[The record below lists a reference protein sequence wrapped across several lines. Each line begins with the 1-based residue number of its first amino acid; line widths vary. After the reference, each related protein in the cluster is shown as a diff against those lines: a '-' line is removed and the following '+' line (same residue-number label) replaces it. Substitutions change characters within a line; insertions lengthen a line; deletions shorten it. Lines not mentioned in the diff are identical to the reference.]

1 MSGAGHIPV
10 FLANGAPQLTRKV
23 QALNNPYG
31 SRSLAFFITLNSH
44 PVNVRF
50 FSLSLTSSPSSGL
63 FLAPVRFDIQKDIK
77 ITNLTTV
84 FRGRI
89 SLVDVCGPLV
99 FPPV

>member
-1 MSGAGHIPV
+1 MGHD
-10 FLANGAPQLTRKV
+10 QC
-23 QALNNPYG
+23 
-31 SRSLAFFITLNSH
+31 AFFITLDSH

-63 FLAPVRFDIQKDIK
+63 FLTAVRFDIQKDIK

-99 FPPV
+99 LPPV